1 MRVRQGLL
9 SDGQAE
15 CWEHVFTRMENSPF
29 CESRSCWKEDVIALL
44 TKETFTG
51 KGLGIGKAKL
61 NRIRPPLPA
70 FPLPHP
76 DLHPGVRGSLPN
88 L

>member
-1 MRVRQGLL
+1 
-9 SDGQAE
+9 
-15 CWEHVFTRMENSPF
+15 MESSPF
-29 CESRSCWKEDVIALL
+29 CESRSCWKEDVITLL

-61 NRIRPPLPA
+61 NRIRPPVPA
-70 FPLPHP
+70 FPPPHP
-76 DLHPGVRGSLPN
+76 YPHPGVRRSLPN